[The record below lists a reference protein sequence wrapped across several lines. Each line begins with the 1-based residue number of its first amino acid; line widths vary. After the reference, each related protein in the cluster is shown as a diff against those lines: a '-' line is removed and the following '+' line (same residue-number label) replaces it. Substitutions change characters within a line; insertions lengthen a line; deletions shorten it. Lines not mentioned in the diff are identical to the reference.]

1 MVLSLRLSRRVL
13 MGSTTRLL
21 TLLLFLSGSA
31 TLYGQELKAHK
42 DSPVKFEVLSVRLAS
57 PEERQSDNIGVDVIV
72 RFRLSNKGRATV
84 YFYTNWKGSISPDGY
99 TIRFFENRTA
109 WFVGLEETAGKSP
122 GIERSMKNG
131 DGGGWL
137 ALTKG
142 TAIEFELFD
151 STARTGGKQA
161 QTFFAK
167 VGEKG
172 VVSEVYSDLYEV
184 PIRPR

>member
-1 MVLSLRLSRRVL
+1 MVN
-13 MGSTTRLL
+13 TTRLL
-21 TLLLFLSGSA
+21 LLLLFLSGFA

-72 RFRLSNKGRATV
+72 RFRLSNKGRTTV
-84 YFYTNWKGSISPDGY
+84 YFYTSWKRYISPEGY
-99 TIRFFENRTA
+99 TIRFFENRFE

-122 GIERSMKNG
+122 GIERLMKSG
-131 DGGGWL
+131 DGGEWM

-151 STARTGGKQA
+151 STSRTRGKHA

-167 VGEKG
+167 VGGKN
-172 VVSEVYSDLYEV
+172 VISEVYSDFYEV